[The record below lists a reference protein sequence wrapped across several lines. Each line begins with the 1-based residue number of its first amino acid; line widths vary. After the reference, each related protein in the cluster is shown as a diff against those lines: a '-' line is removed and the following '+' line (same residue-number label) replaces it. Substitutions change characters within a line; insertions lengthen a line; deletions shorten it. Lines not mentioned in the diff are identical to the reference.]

1 MRGRASE
8 IHLEAAKSSKS
19 RRSLHRPYC
28 SETAPIGHT
37 VHQGKPP
44 WKKIVFT
51 LSECLQAKVIKSF
64 ELHLGISYDFFV
76 FLEGLRK
83 REKKGESPSRFAAR
97 PSALQRPAI
106 GPPESRAP
114 LFRSHPIARTFA
126 RKRTSRQRRQ
136 AGVADEKC
144 GREKCHFNV

>member
-1 MRGRASE
+1 MISLCFWKASE
-8 IHLEAAKSSKS
+8 K
-19 RRSLHRPYC
+19 
-28 SETAPIGHT
+28 
-37 VHQGKPP
+37 
-44 WKKIVFT
+44 
-51 LSECLQAKVIKSF
+51 
-64 ELHLGISYDFFV
+64 
-76 FLEGLRK
+76 
-83 REKKGESPSRFAAR
+83 EKKNGESPSRFAAR

-126 RKRTSRQRRQ
+126 RKLDESKTRRQ